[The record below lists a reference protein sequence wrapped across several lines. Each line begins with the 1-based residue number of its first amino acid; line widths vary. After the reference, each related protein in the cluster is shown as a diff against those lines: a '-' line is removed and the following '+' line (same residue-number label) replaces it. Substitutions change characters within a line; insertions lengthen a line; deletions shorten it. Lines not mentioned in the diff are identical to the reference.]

1 MVQSPLR
8 VGRNTVSFAPFNQ
21 MHQLNTDEQSRLAAF
36 ATLPARLSRAASLDR
51 KRSMQILK
59 PPTTYEKYR
68 QRAQYYVPVLN
79 WLPKYSLKK
88 LGNDGVAALTVR
100 SPSPS
105 FSFSPLADS
114 VWVGSE

>member
-1 MVQSPLR
+1 
-8 VGRNTVSFAPFNQ
+8 
-21 MHQLNTDEQSRLAAF
+21 
-36 ATLPARLSRAASLDR
+36 
-51 KRSMQILK
+51 MQILK